1 MTVNTTIKVGIIE
14 DHHFPPRSLDYFPP
28 LCHITTELG
37 SGPFSLV
44 SAVSNDIIFGVNR
57 TNNAVISLTRG
68 QRLGQFPPPDI
79 LFNFMITTGL
89 QKDRASRE
97 CL

>member
-1 MTVNTTIKVGIIE
+1 MNTTIKVGIIE
-14 DHHFPPRSLDYFPP
+14 DHHFPPQLLDYFP
-28 LCHITTELG
+28 LCHIILELG

-44 SAVSNDIIFGVNR
+44 RADSNDTIFGVNR
-57 TNNAVISLTRG
+57 TSSAVIPLARG

-89 QKDRASRE
+89 QKDRTSRE
-97 CL
+97 